1 MPPPNPLLPQKPP
14 NSLPPNPQPQSPP
27 LLLPKD
33 KLTYLVRELAHG
45 IRSRADILDTLG
57 VTLEQFADLAVTPEF
72 QTLLLDEKRKWL
84 ETANAKPRVRTKTT
98 ALLETII
105 ETVSGD
111 IIDPTLPLGPRTALL
126 KVLANISGLEMGAQN
141 DERYIP
147 NSGNVF
153 NLNIQYADGKGSETI
168 TIGERVLKKGNTDED
183 DPRSGRGQDS
193 GNERA
198 RLREHAKRDDGNV
211 TPYQPFTNEYKSTQY
226 EQQHEVITDH
236 PKWVEKPPTPSPA
249 GITPT
254 PYHPNPLL
262 RGSSTLPL
270 DSHYSGSKTPFFSP
284 LSEPIE
290 DDSDEYDPDDSDN
303 LEDDDT

>member
-1 MPPPNPLLPQKPP
+1 MSNPLLPQKPSNP
-14 NSLPPNPQPQSPP
+14 LPQPQSPPNTP

-72 QTLLLDEKRKWL
+72 QTLLLDQKRKWL
-84 ETANAKPRVRTKTT
+84 ETANAKPRIRTKTT

-126 KVLANISGLEMGAQN
+126 KVLANISGLEMGAQS

-153 NLNIQYADGKGSETI
+153 NLNIQYAGTDTPQTI
-168 TIGERVLKKGNTDED
+168 TIGERIPPEG
-183 DPRSGRGQDS
+183 
-193 GNERA
+193 
-198 RLREHAKRDDGNV
+198 DDGRDGEV
-211 TPYQPFTNEYKSTQY
+211 TPYQRDMDEA
-226 EQQHEVITDH
+226 ITDH
-236 PKWVEKPPTPSPA
+236 PKWVEKPPPA
-249 GITPT
+249 VPRPT
-254 PYHPNPLL
+254 TSAL
-262 RGSSTLPL
+262 
-270 DSHYSGSKTPFFSP
+270 YSGSKTPLFSP